1 MSRASQAILLQ
12 ALFLLVHITYAA
24 DPSSE
29 DQFDP
34 GVSRLEA
41 LGVSDEPTIRFAC
54 GDEQEA
60 IRLAE
65 YVQSRIR
72 AIVRV
77 EKSAS
82 GVTYTFRRFDG
93 DKEAESESR
102 LVAASEWNSL
112 IDGLEKD
119 SFWINPSTVTTWRP
133 DGLRWMFEA
142 CLSGRYRTHTL
153 DPDFE
158 FRMNE
163 LVEKLTNLRNAANTG
178 STP

>member
-1 MSRASQAILLQ
+1 MSRALQTIIVLALPLLNPT
-12 ALFLLVHITYAA
+12 AYAESLGTEE
-24 DPSSE
+24 P
-29 DQFDP
+29 FDP
-34 GVSRLEA
+34 GVSRLKA
-41 LGVSDEPTIRFAC
+41 LGVSDEPTVRFAC

-77 EKSAS
+77 EKHAS
-82 GVTYTFRRFDG
+82 VVTYTFRRFDG
-93 DKEAESESR
+93 DEETESKSR
-102 LVAASEWNSL
+102 ILAASDWISL
-112 IDGLEKD
+112 IDGLDKD

-142 CLSGRYRTHTL
+142 CLSGRYRMHTL

-163 LVEKLTNLRNAANTG
+163 LVEKLTNLRDAANA
-178 STP
+178 STSP

>member
-1 MSRASQAILLQ
+1 MLIPCA
-12 ALFLLVHITYAA
+12 YAE
-24 DPSSE
+24 DLSSE
-29 DQFDP
+29 EPFDP
-34 GVSRLEA
+34 GVSRIVA

-77 EKSAS
+77 ERRAD
-82 GVTYTFRRFDG
+82 VVRYTFRRFEG
-93 DKEAESESR
+93 DEETESETR
-102 LVAASEWNSL
+102 LLNASDWTLL
-112 IDGLEKD
+112 IDGLDKD

-133 DGLRWMFEA
+133 DGLRWLFEA

-163 LVEKLTNLRNAANTG
+163 LVEKLTDFRKATNNG
-178 STP
+178 QTP